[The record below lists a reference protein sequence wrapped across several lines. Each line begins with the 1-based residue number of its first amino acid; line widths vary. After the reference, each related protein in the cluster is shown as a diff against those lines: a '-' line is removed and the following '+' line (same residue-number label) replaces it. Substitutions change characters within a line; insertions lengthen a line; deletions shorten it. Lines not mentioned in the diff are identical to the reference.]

1 MALLFFEVFSTKQ
14 FSKHSFAGRSK
25 TASLNAST
33 APSGDWN
40 L

>member
-1 MALLFFEVFSTKQ
+1 MRSNK
-14 FSKHSFAGRSK
+14 FSKHLFHSFAGRSE
-25 TASLNAST
+25 TAFLNAST